1 MPTGYGSVLD
11 SKCGSV
17 FRTQNECIRFS
28 SQKHSFREKKD
39 EIKNIRHN
47 SVVIHMN
54 FCKHLREKTQILIA
68 HWHGGILVEA
78 GEGGGG
84 YARSKIVTFKHPILP
99 LAVLVRVKGTVPF
112 QAWKVLPDLT

>member
-1 MPTGYGSVLD
+1 
-11 SKCGSV
+11 
-17 FRTQNECIRFS
+17 
-28 SQKHSFREKKD
+28 
-39 EIKNIRHN
+39 
-47 SVVIHMN
+47 MN

-68 HWHGGILVEA
+68 HCHGGILVEA